1 MKNKVLN
8 LKQLS
13 NKLYNQQQIIKLQ
26 QKRQQQLIEQQLD
39 FINKLQEHDNKIK
52 DNIKILDETHFILS
66 NYT

>member
-52 DNIKILDETHFILS
+52 DNIKILDETNFILS